1 MHTPLKTVL
10 VVDCR
15 LEPIDGKGDN
25 AGKDGGSTV
34 DHGNNDGLTLKV
46 VVVVV
51 VAGKSYE
58 WPKTQTQRE
67 KDLSGRI
74 DPCIRVGKL
83 FHLKTHKHFT
93 KSKYIYLIDSY
104 AEAPKAI

>member
-1 MHTPLKTVL
+1 MYACTHKTHTPLKTVL
-10 VVDCR
+10 VVDRR
-15 LEPIDGKGDN
+15 LESIDGKGDN

-58 WPKTQTQRE
+58 
-67 KDLSGRI
+67 
-74 DPCIRVGKL
+74 
-83 FHLKTHKHFT
+83 
-93 KSKYIYLIDSY
+93 
-104 AEAPKAI
+104 